1 MILLSVTLLCFYGLL
16 ESLFLLDYLSNLLI
30 LLLAGLLPV
39 LPRLLLP
46 LQLSLELSIFFF

>member
-1 MILLSVTLLCFYGLL
+1 MILLSVTLLGFYGLL
-16 ESLFLLDYLSNLLI
+16 ESLFLLDYLSNFLV

>member
-1 MILLSVTLLCFYGLL
+1 MILLSVTLLGFYGLL
-16 ESLFLLDYLSNLLI
+16 ESLLLLNYLRNFLV

-39 LPRLLLP
+39 LPRLLFP